1 MAKIKTLVALLLLL
15 ARSLKTFP
23 LEDESSEKNEN
34 LDWEISE
41 ESCRLSGNAVP
52 IHYDIKLI
60 PYIEEN
66 NFTFDGETITRL
78 NLKNMTRTLDF
89 HSLELTFDETGVYLE
104 SEDGQKYNAI
114 DFVYVNVTEIMT
126 ISFEKVI
133 PAGIYSLYAKF
144 TGIINDQLTGFYRSS
159 YTNDYGEKVWLA
171 TTQFQA
177 TYARQAFPCWDEPSF
192 KATFN
197 VSIKHRTNYTALSNM
212 PVYERS
218 TIDESDEKMWTHFQ
232 KTPIMS
238 TYTLAFVVSDF
249 VNISNTDDTI
259 RIWARSN
266 ILPSIIFGYKVALK
280 ASILLEEYTNSSM
293 LIPKMD
299 HVVIPDYRHG
309 AMENWGL
316 ITYDEKLFLYNPN
329 TSTVSDKTMTAMIV
343 VHELTHQW
351 FGNVVSPIWWN
362 HIWLNEGFASFFQYY
377 ITDKV
382 FPSWRFMEMLP
393 FHLQLI
399 IHPYN
404 INSCDK
410 PISYNVCSP
419 TEIEDIFDVILYT
432 KTQSLLNMLRHIVS
446 EDVFHRSL
454 INYLQKNQY
463 SNALP
468 DDLFHEIQIGVDN
481 TPEISRG
488 EFNVKEV
495 METWIYQGDYP
506 LVTVKRNYVTGET
519 TITQEIVKQCIDN
532 NNTVSIIKC
541 DLNECNDKWWIP
553 INYATE
559 TDTNFLSTLPIHWL
573 SPKND
578 SIIIN
583 GINADDWII
592 INVQQT
598 GHYQVNYD
606 ETNWIKLAKY
616 LNSPNYEKIH
626 VLNRAQI
633 IQDSYSMIVTNRMNL
648 TIFLDLYNYLSREID
663 YIVWR
668 PIFEIFHIYLHQF
681 LGTTEGE
688 KLFKPHVLNWMN
700 NLFESVGFDFDPD
713 DDYRTQLTKSNIRKF
728 ACSLGHLKCI
738 MTANTQL
745 IEFLEFSNKDQYPSD
760 LKQWAYY
767 YGINNLNESMFNK
780 LLNIES
786 KNISEIYDF
795 LNFIEDKN
803 VIEKYLNMTI
813 AENSP
818 FTTENSIE
826 IYEGLFYTRY
836 ETINFVTDFI
846 LRNWDTINSR
856 KSFGF
861 KLARFMI
868 FSATDKNKLQEIKL
882 HLKEFNE
889 DKEIIKCVKNRE
901 ENLMYYEQLFGDFK
915 AWLKT
920 KELK

>member
-1 MAKIKTLVALLLLL
+1 MEKIKTLVGLLLLL
-15 ARSLKTFP
+15 ARSLKTLP

-41 ESCRLSGNAVP
+41 ESYRLSGNAIP

-60 PYIEEN
+60 PYMEEN

-104 SEDGQKYNAI
+104 SEDGQKYDPI
-114 DFVYVNVTEIMT
+114 DFVYCNVTEIMT

-133 PAGIYSLYAKF
+133 PAGIYNFYAKF

-177 TYARQAFPCWDEPSF
+177 THARQAFPCWDEPSL

-212 PVYERS
+212 PVHEIS
-218 TIDESDEKMWTHFQ
+218 TIDESDDKMWTHFQ
-232 KTPIMS
+232 RTPIMS
-238 TYTLAFVVSDF
+238 TYTLAFVLSDF
-249 VNISNTDDTI
+249 VNISNTDGTI

-266 ILPSIIFGYKVALK
+266 ILPLIIFGYKVALK
-280 ASILLEEYTNSSM
+280 ASVLLEEYTNSSM

-316 ITYDEKLFLYNPN
+316 ITYDEKLFLNNPN
-329 TSTVSDKTMTAMIV
+329 TSSVHDTTMTAMIV

-382 FPSWRFMEMLP
+382 FPSWGFMEMLP

-399 IHPYN
+399 IHEYN
-404 INSCDK
+404 NNSCEK
-410 PISYNVCSP
+410 PISYNVNSP
-419 TEIEDIFDVILYT
+419 KDIEDIFDVILYT
-432 KTQSLLNMLRHIVS
+432 KTQSLLNMLRHIVTD
-446 EDVFHRSL
+446 EVFHSSL
-454 INYLQKNQY
+454 INYLRKNQY

-495 METWIYQGDYP
+495 METWIYQGNYP
-506 LVTVKRNYVTGET
+506 LVTVKRNYVTGEA
-519 TITQEIVKQCIDN
+519 TITQEIAKQCIDN
-532 NNTVSIIKC
+532 NDTISIGKC

-559 TDTNFLSTLPIHWL
+559 TNTNFLSTLPVHWL

-583 GINADDWII
+583 GIDSDDWII

-633 IQDSYSMIVTNRMNL
+633 IQDSYSMMVTNRMNL
-648 TIFLDLYNYLSREID
+648 TIFLDLFNYLSREID

-668 PIFEIFHIYLHQF
+668 PILEIYQVNLHH
-681 LGTTEGE
+681 LIETTEGS
-688 KLFKPHVLNWMN
+688 KLIKPYALNLMN
-700 NLFESVGFDFDPD
+700 NFIESVGFDFDHD
-713 DDYRTQLTKSNIRKF
+713 DDYRTQLTKLLIRRL

-738 MTANTQL
+738 MAANTQM

-760 LKQWAYY
+760 LKQWAYR
-767 YGINNLNESMFNK
+767 YGINNLNESMWNK
-780 LLNIES
+780 LWDIKSN
-786 KNISEIYDF
+786 NISEICSF
-795 LNFIEDKN
+795 LNCIEDET

-818 FTTENSIE
+818 FTEDNCIE
-826 IYEGLFYTRY
+826 IYETLFYTRY
-836 ETINFVTDFI
+836 ETINLVTDFI
-846 LRNWDTINSR
+846 LRNWDGINSR
-856 KSFGF
+856 N
-861 KLARFMI
+861 KLRLELSLFMI
-868 FSATDKNKLQEIKL
+868 ISATDKNKLQEIKL
-882 HLKEFNE
+882 HLKDLNE
-889 DKEIIKCVKNRE
+889 DENIIKHVKKRE
-901 ENLMYYEQLFGDFK
+901 KILTSYEQLFDTFK
-915 AWLKT
+915 AWFKT
-920 KELK
+920 KKLN